1 MFCRIK
7 NVWENRWIESKVKV
21 KESEQNQHK
30 VSLPCSDG
38 KKIHP
43 KQWIWWISY
52 YNHNDLL
59 KKAENCFF

>member
-43 KQWIWWISY
+43 K
-52 YNHNDLL
+52 
-59 KKAENCFF
+59 